1 MFELK
6 RIIKDIWTIYGIDI
20 SFFIS
25 VGMLHIDDAKNWL
38 VRKEYERLYKT
49 GDFKTYTEVKEYL
62 IKRYDISL
70 SSIEKMIYRDHK
82 I

>member
-1 MFELK
+1 MFEVK
-6 RIIKDIWTIYGIDI
+6 RIIKDIWANYGIDI
-20 SFFIS
+20 SYLIA

-38 VRKEYERLYKT
+38 VRNEYERLYKS